1 MPHVVGVL
9 QMFRQQLLVVDYSHL
24 REACSEAPEL
34 QRSIDE
40 WTADPAGHASK
51 ARATA
56 RLLAQPGEHRQNA
69 HRPQLALGEGI
80 PGLLSRGTTRQ
91 RLPPTALI

>member
-1 MPHVVGVL
+1 
-9 QMFRQQLLVVDYSHL
+9 MFRQQLLVVDYSHL

-34 QRSIDE
+34 QRSIDV

-56 RLLAQPGEHRQNA
+56 RLLAQPGPVNIDKMLTGPGSHWVKAFLGFFPAVRQDSVC
-69 HRPQLALGEGI
+69 PQLH
-80 PGLLSRGTTRQ
+80 
-91 RLPPTALI
+91 